1 MLKST
6 GSMGRD
12 EEPTN
17 AYGANQ
23 ALGVA
28 RQLPSAGDLLAGKY
42 RLERQI
48 GRGGMS
54 IVFAAR
60 HTTLQQP
67 VAIKFLCL
75 EQDES
80 GAAVARFLH
89 EGRAA
94 AKIRSEHVGRVID
107 VDVTGAGLPY
117 MVMEYL
123 EGHDLAHL
131 LQQRGPLPVDRA
143 VDYVMQALEAVA
155 EAHTLNIVHRDL
167 KPSNL
172 FVVRRADGKKE
183 IKVIDFGI
191 SKSLGDSDH
200 TAFTRPHSLLGSP
213 QYMSPEQALTPTDI
227 DRRTDLWSI
236 GIVLYELLAG
246 ACPFEGDT
254 YLEILKKVTAE
265 DPPSLAASCP
275 AVSRELERVVRRCLE
290 RDRELRFQQADEL
303 ARALLPFGSRHAR
316 ISYDTIVGVSL
327 RQDDKPTS
335 SPAFLQHQERAR
347 EAWTVNRN
355 AEIGGAGTAY
365 SPPSERDLERI
376 PILRRAALRF
386 EDRKQDRPAC
396 SATQPSA
403 GASDDILV
411 GAPAVRDEYGGQ
423 RLAQGPRPL
432 ERREPPTDPKL
443 KRGSG
448 GQVGEGS
455 AAVAG
460 ARRPLIEFAA
470 GRIPSLENEEGATS
484 SGDSWIHLARGNHR
498 TLKLESGWAKALRH
512 GQKRMR
518 RAARVTYH
526 LVGRHPV
533 LFGIGA
539 LVALAIAAVLL
550 AIGMSDTMGWGT

>member
-275 AVSRELERVVRRCLE
+275 AVSRELERVVRRCL
-290 RDRELRFQQADEL
+290 
-303 ARALLPFGSRHAR
+303 
-316 ISYDTIVGVSL
+316 
-327 RQDDKPTS
+327 DDKPTS